1 LATIPDLTS
10 EQWDELAERLTLY
23 ASCRVIRLSWRGLRI
38 RKGQSFLGLDA
49 ADLAGEAIAAVIDGR
64 RESWN
69 IDAYPDFYRF
79 LQSIVDSKISALVRS
94 AENRRSRTLEPVDKK
109 GSTVADFASIPHS
122 QSPDNLCEA
131 VEWKEKFRVALE
143 KELAD
148 DSISKGLFECLDAGM
163 TDRSEIAELFGV
175 SINEIYNAQKRLNPR
190 VLRVMKKLDQGKKP

>member
-1 LATIPDLTS
+1 
-10 EQWDELAERLTLY
+10 
-23 ASCRVIRLSWRGLRI
+23 
-38 RKGQSFLGLDA
+38 
-49 ADLAGEAIAAVIDGR
+49 
-64 RESWN
+64 
-69 IDAYPDFYRF
+69 
-79 LQSIVDSKISALVRS
+79 
-94 AENRRSRTLEPVDKK
+94 VDKK